1 MRGGHNSKSSAE
13 LKASGTIRKDRH
25 GSRLEN
31 NIKEVTYLRPP
42 SHYEGE
48 YLEKWEE
55 VVKHLADFKILAN
68 QDFDAICTYV
78 ETVIFQRMCLREFQR
93 TGEVTVESNGRQM
106 QNPAMKSYLQCDA
119 ILKPL
124 REKFAF
130 TPKDRQSV
138 HVVTKDEKKADPFKA
153 LMSAGVT
160 GKTKTG

>member
-1 MRGGHNSKSSAE
+1 MRGGHNVKSSAE

-25 GSRLEN
+25 ASRVEN
-31 NIKEVTYLRPP
+31 NIAPISELPP
-42 SHYEGE
+42 PAHYEGE
-48 YLEKWEE
+48 YLAKWNE
-55 VVKHLADFKILAN
+55 VVKHLADFKILAA
-68 QDFDAICTYV
+68 QDYDAICTYV
-78 ETVIFQRMCLREFQR
+78 ETVIFQRMCLRDFQT
-93 TGEVTVESNGRQM
+93 TGQVTVESNGRQM

-138 HVVTKDEKKADPFKA
+138 HISTKDEKKADPFKA

-160 GKTKTG
+160 GKTKVG

>member
-1 MRGGHNSKSSAE
+1 MARPTKSSAE

-25 GSRLEN
+25 ASRVEN
-31 NIKEVTYLRPP
+31 NIDPISELPP
-42 SHYEGE
+42 PAHYEGE
-48 YLEKWEE
+48 YLTKWNE
-55 VVKHLADFKILAN
+55 VVKHLADFKILAA
-68 QDFDAICTYV
+68 QDYDAICTYV
-78 ETVIFQRMCLREFQR
+78 ETVIFQRLCLRDFQT
-93 TGEVTVESNGRQM
+93 TGQVTVENNGRQM

-138 HVVTKDEKKADPFKA
+138 HISTKDEKKADPFKA

-160 GKTKTG
+160 GKTKVG

>member
-25 GSRLEN
+25 GARLEN
-31 NIKEVTYLRPP
+31 HIKPVSEIAPP
-42 SHYEGE
+42 AHYAGE
-48 YLEKWEE
+48 YLEKWNE
-55 VVKHLADFKILAN
+55 VVKHLADFNILAA
-68 QDFDAICTYV
+68 QDYDAICTYV
-78 ETVIFQRMCLREFQR
+78 ETVIFQRLCLREFQK
-93 TGEVTVESNGRQM
+93 TGQVTVESNGRQM

-138 HVVTKDEKKADPFKA
+138 KINTKDEKKKDPFTA
-153 LMSAGVT
+153 LMSPTAGKI
-160 GKTKTG
+160 KTA

>member
-1 MRGGHNSKSSAE
+1 MAKGGVRTIKSTDE
-13 LKASGTIRKDRH
+13 LKASGTFRKDRH
-25 GSRLEN
+25 DTRVEN
-31 NIKEVTYLRPP
+31 NIDAVTSIPAP
-42 SHYEGE
+42 AHYEGE
-48 YLEKWEE
+48 YLTKWNE

-78 ETVIFQRMCLREFQR
+78 ETVIFQRLCLREFQ
-93 TGEVTVESNGRQM
+93 TTMQVTVEQNGRQM

-138 HVVTKDEKKADPFKA
+138 HVTKKEAKKVDPMMA
-153 LMSAGVT
+153 IMSQPA
-160 GKTKTG
+160 KTKVG

>member
-1 MRGGHNSKSSAE
+1 MARPTKSSAE

-25 GSRLEN
+25 ASRVEN
-31 NIKEVTYLRPP
+31 NTAPISELPPP

-48 YLEKWEE
+48 YLAKWNE
-55 VVKHLADFKILAN
+55 VVKHLADFKILAA
-68 QDFDAICTYV
+68 QDYDAICTYV
-78 ETVIFQRMCLREFQR
+78 ETVIFQRLCLRDFQT
-93 TGEVTVESNGRQM
+93 TGQVTVEQNGRQM

-138 HVVTKDEKKADPFKA
+138 HISTKDEKKADPFTA
-153 LMSAGVT
+153 LMSPTAAKS
-160 GKTKTG
+160 KTA